1 MSRYLIP
8 VKPLSVNAAYTG
20 KRHRTKAYNAFK
32 KEVLLRLRPMKL
44 PKPPYEVSYVFAVS
58 NKGFD
63 GDNGI
68 KQIQD
73 ILSQKYGFNDN
84 QIYKWNVEKVIV
96 KKGNEYIKFD
106 IQHYEQN

>member
-20 KRHRTKAYNAFK
+20 KRHRTKEYNAFK

-44 PKPPYEVSYVFAVS
+44 PKPPYEVHYVFAVS
-58 NKGFD
+58 NERAD
-63 GDNGI
+63 YDNFV
-68 KQIQD
+68 KAFQD
-73 ILSQKYGFNDN
+73 VMTQKYGFDDKL
-84 QIYKWNVEKVIV
+84 IMKGTVEKMIV

-106 IQHYEQN
+106 IQHYEK